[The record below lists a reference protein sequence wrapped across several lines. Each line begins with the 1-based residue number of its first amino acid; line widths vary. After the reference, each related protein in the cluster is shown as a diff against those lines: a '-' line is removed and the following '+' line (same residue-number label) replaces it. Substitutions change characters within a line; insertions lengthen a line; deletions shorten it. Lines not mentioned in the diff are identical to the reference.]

1 MSYHWYKLNCR
12 SHLNFTNFSTSIIF
26 SVLEFHITLSC
37 YVSLVSSKVWHFLSL
52 VFHDLHNL
60 KSAVWL
66 FYRIFFNLG
75 LTMLIIRL
83 RVCVLEKTISE
94 GMLCSYEN
102 ADDRNIQYVLSITGD
117 NSHDY
122 LVKVSAARIQHCK
135 VIFFPLSWGR

>member
-1 MSYHWYKLNCR
+1 M
-12 SHLNFTNFSTSIIF
+12 
-26 SVLEFHITLSC
+26 
-37 YVSLVSSKVWHFLSL
+37 
-52 VFHDLHNL
+52 

-135 VIFFPLSWGR
+135 IIFFPLSWGR